1 MSGDTSVRRSRRP
14 FLVAT
19 LLLLALPAFTSA
31 SMAQQKRP
39 YPVPWTFASAVPA
52 GLENG
57 PTVPPPGTTPDGQ
70 DCTATPAVTHP
81 LPVILVHG
89 LGGDENDNWQTMSP
103 WLADH
108 GYCVYA
114 LTYGNDPAA
123 PSHFANFGGLG
134 DMTASA
140 SVLSAFVRSVLAWT
154 GAPKVDLVGHSEGGT
169 MPDWYL
175 KFDGGWQFVDHFV
188 ALSGVMHGTDF
199 WGLGTLYA
207 AGQAYGYSQQ
217 ESQSFG
223 QYCSSCTEFLP
234 TSPWMTALD
243 STSPEAGPGGAAVVC
258 PSDGAAVEG
267 VSYTSLATN
276 NDELVRP
283 PTSDFIDPACNGV
296 DGISVHNVVM
306 QQQCPTDQADHLSM
320 AADPVVAQDILN
332 ALDPADARPVRCA
345 LVLPAI
351 G

>member
-1 MSGDTSVRRSRRP
+1 MARSKTP
-14 FLVAT
+14 IVLGTVVA
-19 LLLLALPAFTSA
+19 LLLVLPGVTGAALAHQRS
-31 SMAQQKRP
+31 P
-39 YPVPWTFASAVPA
+39 YPVPWTFLAAVPA
-52 GLENG
+52 GLQDG
-57 PTVPPPGTTPDGQ
+57 PSTPAPGTTPDGQ

-81 LPVILVHG
+81 RPVILVHG

-114 LTYGNDPAA
+114 LTYGNDATAPA
-123 PSHFANFGGLG
+123 HLDQFGGLS
-134 DMTASA
+134 DMTGSA
-140 SVLSAFVRSVLAWT
+140 GVLANFVQSVLRWT
-154 GAPKVDLVGHSEGGT
+154 GAAKVDVVGHSEGGT

-175 KFDGGWQFVDHFV
+175 KFGGGWRYVDHFV
-188 ALSGVMHGTDF
+188 AISGVMHGTDF
-199 WGLGTLYA
+199 WGVATLYA
-207 AGQAYGYSQQ
+207 MGQAYGYPQQ
-217 ESQSFG
+217 DA
-223 QYCSSCTEFLP
+223 QYFSRYCAACMEFLP

-243 STSPEAGPGGAAVVC
+243 STSPRAGPGGAATVC

-267 VSYTSLATN
+267 ISYTSLATG

-296 DGISVHNVVM
+296 DGISVHNMLV

-345 LVLPAI
+345 VVLPAV